1 MCDLTRSGDGQV
13 AESFLSLSG
22 RLGSRPRQLDPAS
35 ITAGG
40 SAGRKVGIVAV
51 SDDQHLSC
59 RSGKDNDKLEVCRPR
74 SEPDW
79 HHGWKPNPSL
89 RLAISVAR
97 RFKWR
102 RLRTGRSVHIA
113 GTHPGRIDEWIDQQ
127 AARFFL
133 TVSDVANQI
142 EARQRWKRGN

>member
-1 MCDLTRSGDGQV
+1 MCDLTGSGDCQV
-13 AESFLSLSG
+13 AESFLLLSG
-22 RLGSRPRQLDPAS
+22 RLGSRPLPVRFCVDNCWWERR
-35 ITAGG
+35 TK
-40 SAGRKVGIVAV
+40 GRY
-51 SDDQHLSC
+51 LSC
-59 RSGKDNDKLEVCRPR
+59 RSGKDNDELEVCRPR

-102 RLRTGRSVHIA
+102 RLRAGRSVHIP
-113 GTHPGRIDEWIDQQ
+113 GIHPGRVDEWIDER